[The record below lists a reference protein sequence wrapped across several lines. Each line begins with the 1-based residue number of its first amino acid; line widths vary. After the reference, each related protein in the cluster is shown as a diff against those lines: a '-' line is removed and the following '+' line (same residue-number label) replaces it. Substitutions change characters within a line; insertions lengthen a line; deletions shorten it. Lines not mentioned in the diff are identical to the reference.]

1 MLDQNAQPSTPA
13 AHSLFQALRDLHLE
27 AGEPSCRDLA
37 KKCGP
42 GNISH
47 NTVNQILRGQKLPRQ
62 PHLEVLVHALGG
74 DWLRFKALWCEA
86 RKEAGGAGADDP
98 AADPVTGA
106 EPDSEIQRLRAELNW
121 LRAQLWSQKS
131 PLDGADVGWYLGRHA
146 PLSNRTTR
154 NDQPDD
160 PPLRYASR
168 WVADELFLVGHDPHT
183 GRRQVSR
190 DSLATALAGA
200 ALGDLIL
207 AGSVFVG
214 ADSHL
219 HAVGRRTQDD
229 PVTGYILGELA
240 GRNGTDPLREW
251 VWHLRRDICP
261 LVGQRLA
268 AAGLVTS
275 RRVRRPLTM
284 RPVVDYPAANVVQA
298 GRPAVR
304 LGGHVLRQS
313 SPPDVP
319 TRLLAALVRAVD
331 AEGRLAIDLPTAEIR
346 RRLEYVAAAL
356 PAPLDAA
363 VTAVASVKDALVETP
378 RR

>member
-1 MLDQNAQPSTPA
+1 MLEQSAQASTPA
-13 AHSLFQALRDLHLE
+13 AHSLFQALRDLYLE

-62 PHLEVLVHALGG
+62 PHLEVLVHAMGG
-74 DWLRFKALWCEA
+74 DWCRFKALWCEA
-86 RKEAGGAGADDP
+86 RKEAGGGGADDP
-98 AADPVTGA
+98 AADPVTGS
-106 EPDSEIQRLRAELNW
+106 EPDSEIRRLRAELDW
-121 LRAQLWSQKS
+121 LRAQLRAQKG
-131 PLDGADVGWYLGRHA
+131 PLDEPDAGWHLGRH
-146 PLSNRTTR
+146 PVPVQYDNS
-154 NDQPDD
+154 D
-160 PPLRYASR
+160 RYASR
-168 WVADELFLVGHDPHT
+168 WVADELFLVGHNPHT

-207 AGSVFVG
+207 AGCLFVD
-214 ADSHL
+214 ADSQVRAL
-219 HAVGRRTQDD
+219 ARSAPDD

-240 GRNGTDPLREW
+240 GRDSTEPLREW
-251 VWHLRRDICP
+251 VWHLRRDIYP

-275 RRVRRPLTM
+275 RRARRVLSVRA
-284 RPVVDYPAANVVQA
+284 VVAYPAGNLVLA

-313 SPPDVP
+313 ASPDVP
-319 TRLLAALVRAVD
+319 TRLLAALVRAID
-331 AEGRLAIDLPTAEIR
+331 LECRLAIDLPTAEIR
-346 RRLEYVAAAL
+346 RRLESVAAVL
-356 PAPLDAA
+356 PAPLDATVA
-363 VTAVASVKDALVETP
+363 AVASVNDALVETP

>member
-1 MLDQNAQPSTPA
+1 MLEQSAQASTPA

-62 PHLEVLVHALGG
+62 PHLEVLVHAMGG

-86 RKEAGGAGADDP
+86 RKEAGGGGADDP
-98 AADPVTGA
+98 AADPATGS
-106 EPDSEIQRLRAELNW
+106 EPDSEIRRLRAELDW
-121 LRAQLWSQKS
+121 LRAQLRAQKS
-131 PLDGADVGWYLGRHA
+131 PPDEPDAGWYVGRHA
-146 PLSNRTTR
+146 PHGAAGNQFSKGGTPRG
-154 NDQPDD
+154 
-160 PPLRYASR
+160 YASR
-168 WVADELFLVGHDPHT
+168 WIADELFLVGHDPHT

-207 AGSVFVG
+207 AGCLFVD
-214 ADSHL
+214 ADSQ
-219 HAVGRRTQDD
+219 VRTLARPAPDD

-240 GRNGTDPLREW
+240 GRDGAEPLREW
-251 VWHLRRDICP
+251 VWHLRRDIYP

-275 RRVRRPLTM
+275 RRARRVLSM
-284 RPVVDYPAANVVQA
+284 RAVVAYPAGNLVLA

-304 LGGHVLRQS
+304 LGGYVLRQS
-313 SPPDVP
+313 ASPDVP
-319 TRLLAALVRAVD
+319 TRLLAALVRAID
-331 AEGRLAIDLPTAEIR
+331 LESRLPIDLPTAEIR
-346 RRLEYVAAAL
+346 RRLESVSAVL
-356 PAPLDAA
+356 PAPLDAT
-363 VTAVASVKDALVETP
+363 VTAVTGVNDALVETP

>member
-1 MLDQNAQPSTPA
+1 MLEQSAQVSTPA
-13 AHSLFQALRDLHLE
+13 AHSLFQALRDLYLE

-62 PHLEVLVHALGG
+62 PHLEVLVHAMGG

-86 RKEAGGAGADDP
+86 RKEAGGGADDP
-98 AADPVTGA
+98 AADPVTGP
-106 EPDSEIQRLRAELNW
+106 EPDSEIRRLRAELDW
-121 LRAQLWSQKS
+121 LRAQLRAQKG
-131 PLDGADVGWYLGRHA
+131 PLDGPDVGWHLGRHA
-146 PLSNRTTR
+146 PPGAAGAQFNKSGG
-154 NDQPDD
+154 
-160 PPLRYASR
+160 YASQ
-168 WVADELFLVGHDPHT
+168 WIADELFLVGHDPHS

-207 AGSVFVG
+207 AGCLFVD
-214 ADSHL
+214 ADTQ
-219 HAVGRRTQDD
+219 VRTQLRTLARPASDD

-240 GRNGTDPLREW
+240 RRDRAAPLREW
-251 VWHLRRDICP
+251 VWHLRRDIYP

-275 RRVRRPLTM
+275 RRTRRVLSM
-284 RPVVDYPAANVVQA
+284 RAVVAYPAGNLVLA

-304 LGGHVLRQS
+304 LGGCVLRQS
-313 SPPDVP
+313 ASPDVP
-319 TRLLAALVRAVD
+319 TRLLAALVRAID
-331 AEGRLAIDLPTAEIR
+331 LECRLAIDLPTAEIR
-346 RRLEYVAAAL
+346 RRLESVAALL
-356 PAPLDAA
+356 PAPLDAT
-363 VTAVASVKDALVETP
+363 VTAVASVNDTLVETP